1 MSKILVMLAE
11 GFEEVE
17 AITVIDYLRRTG
29 VEAEII
35 STEKELYVEGAH
47 GIRVAADKLLNQI
60 KDLSGYRGV
69 VIPGGRP
76 GAMSLRENDRVIQ
89 IVQELYTSGKLV
101 AAICAGPIVLERA
114 GVLKGKAATCY
125 PGFDKE
131 MKDILM
137 KEELVVKDG
146 NIITSR
152 GPATAVYFALKLVE
166 YLQGEDKMIEL
177 KRAILHDLIDYS
189 N

>member
-1 MSKILVMLAE
+1 MSKILVILAE

-29 VEAEII
+29 VDAEII
-35 STEKELYVEGAH
+35 STEKGLNVEGAH
-47 GIRVAADKLLNQI
+47 GIEIVADKLIDQV

-76 GAMSLRENDRVIQ
+76 GAMALRENGRVIQ
-89 IVQELYTSGKLV
+89 IIQELYSSEKLV
-101 AAICAGPIVLERA
+101 AAICAGPIVLYRA
-114 GVLKGKAATCY
+114 GVLKNKEVTCY

-131 MKDILM
+131 MMDVFV

-152 GPATAVYFALKLVE
+152 GPATAVYFALMLVE
-166 YLQGEDKMIEL
+166 YLQGEDKMLEL
-177 KRAILHDLIDYS
+177 KRAILQDLLDDRG
-189 N
+189 

>member
-1 MSKILVMLAE
+1 MSKILIVLAE

-29 VEAEII
+29 VEAEVI
-35 STEKELYVEGAH
+35 SIEKGLNVEGAH
-47 GIRVAADKLLNQI
+47 GIGVIADKHLDQI
-60 KDLSGYRGV
+60 KDLSGFRGI

-76 GAMSLRENDRVIQ
+76 GAMALRENERVIQ
-89 IVQELYTSGKLV
+89 IIQELYSSGKLV
-101 AAICAGPIVLERA
+101 AAICAGPIVLYRA
-114 GVLKGKAATCY
+114 GVLKDKEATCY
-125 PGFDKE
+125 PGFDKGME
-131 MKDILM
+131 DVLI

-166 YLQGEDKMIEL
+166 YLQGEDKMMEL
-177 KRAILHDLIDYS
+177 KRAILQDLIDDRG
-189 N
+189 

>member
-1 MSKILVMLAE
+1 
-11 GFEEVE
+11 
-17 AITVIDYLRRTG
+17 
-29 VEAEII
+29 
-35 STEKELYVEGAH
+35 
-47 GIRVAADKLLNQI
+47 
-60 KDLSGYRGV
+60 
-69 VIPGGRP
+69 
-76 GAMSLRENDRVIQ
+76 
-89 IVQELYTSGKLV
+89 
-101 AAICAGPIVLERA
+101 
-114 GVLKGKAATCY
+114 
-125 PGFDKE
+125 